1 MHFSSTGA
9 SSSASSFAP
18 PAPGGHGGAKQT
30 RSLKACLTCRKRKV
44 RCMPNEQTPNA
55 PCAQC
60 RQRNLECEY
69 ADPNFDPHFRPMN
82 PAAGAG
88 SRHSPPTGPGAG
100 SAPISRP
107 AFASAAPVYSTFNA
121 NAQMQQQALD
131 PMQLSQAWITQPTYP
146 PDYYPAHTAA
156 SYGGLGA
163 GAGAVPGYGQMPVS
177 GDAYLGDTTTG
188 SHAPNYSMDEYYD
201 YGAQWPE
208 SGGQFGGDAG
218 GQGWNTGALASGCPT
233 NGARSCASTSAE
245 GTCCLE
251 GSTTGLLLQT
261 QFWDAGSA
269 SDSTGPT
276 NSWTIHGLWG
286 DECNGNFIEDC
297 DSSRDYTGI
306 STLMTQ
312 QGGSATLSL
321 METFWKNLPSDGTDE
336 ELWEHEWATHGTC
349 YSTLQVDCLPA
360 GSPKGAEAVAF
371 FETVVKLFQTLPTY
385 EWLADAGIT
394 PSSSKTYTLA
404 ELNAAVENAW
414 GFEPAFQCDG
424 SSLDGV
430 FYYFQLQGSV
440 IDGTFFP
447 RTAFTDSTCPS
458 SGIKYTPKTGTTSVA
473 AVEIPVETGAA

>member
-1 MHFSSTGA
+1 MPFGHTAIVPLATFLHWPGFPVPQASTFFSRFPTGDRRARRHLSSGFSIAVLNDLFLGRTKIKASSTVA
-9 SSSASSFAP
+9 LVHQNALLYP
-18 PAPGGHGGAKQT
+18 H
-30 RSLKACLTCRKRKV
+30 RSPHSLRRRLGVDK
-44 RCMPNEQTPNA
+44 PWTPLVSYRA
-55 PCAQC
+55 HKCPLIRLSHERRTLL
-60 RQRNLECEY
+60 RQ
-69 ADPNFDPHFRPMN
+69 HFRP
-82 PAAGAG
+82 G
-88 SRHSPPTGPGAG
+88 
-100 SAPISRP
+100 
-107 AFASAAPVYSTFNA
+107 
-121 NAQMQQQALD
+121 
-131 PMQLSQAWITQPTYP
+131 
-146 PDYYPAHTAA
+146 
-156 SYGGLGA
+156 
-163 GAGAVPGYGQMPVS
+163 
-177 GDAYLGDTTTG
+177 
-188 SHAPNYSMDEYYD
+188 
-201 YGAQWPE
+201 
-208 SGGQFGGDAG
+208 
-218 GQGWNTGALASGCPT
+218 
-233 NGARSCASTSAE
+233 
-245 GTCCLE
+245 
-251 GSTTGLLLQT
+251 
-261 QFWDAGSA
+261 A

-404 ELNAAVENAW
+404 ELNDAVEGAW

-447 RTAFTDSTCPS
+447 RTAFTESTCPN